1 MSTSPK
7 PFRFAGITESGPP
20 VPQPDCLKRDD
31 MIRRVAG
38 STEIKYIN
46 GVMLLSRRGTLRLAL
61 AVLKGEISGDAGAAR
76 RLMARPP
83 EGGVP

>member
-1 MSTSPK
+1 MSKTHK
-7 PFRFAGITESGPP
+7 PFRPARITESGPP

-46 GVMLLSRRGTLRLAL
+46 GVMLLSRGGTLRLAL
-61 AVLKGEISGDAGAAR
+61 AVLKGEITGDAGAAR
-76 RLMARPP
+76 RLMAGLP
-83 EGGVP
+83 GGDVP

>member
-1 MSTSPK
+1 
-7 PFRFAGITESGPP
+7 
-20 VPQPDCLKRDD
+20 

-46 GVMLLSRRGTLRLAL
+46 GVMLLSRGGALRLAR
-61 AVLKGEISGDAGAAR
+61 AVLKGEISGDTGAAR

-83 EGGVP
+83 EGDVP